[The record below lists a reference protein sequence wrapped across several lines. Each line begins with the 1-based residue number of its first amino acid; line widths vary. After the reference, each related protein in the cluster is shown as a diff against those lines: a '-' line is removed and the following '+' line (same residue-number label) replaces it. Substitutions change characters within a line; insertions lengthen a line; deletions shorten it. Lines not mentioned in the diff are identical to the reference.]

1 MFRESQ
7 PTVRLWL
14 CVLCLLLFFIVSCE
28 SKDGAIGTY
37 QAAPGDSPKKAEI
50 VMELKAN
57 GNGIWRV
64 DDEEVSFAWYVK
76 DGELRV
82 NTKGGG
88 VIIGTMEKDTIHISL
103 PGTKSMAFKKVPPPH
118 H

>member
-1 MFRESQ
+1 MLKKTA
-7 PTVRLWL
+7 PTLRLGL
-14 CVLCLLLFFIVSCE
+14 CSLCLSLLLLFSCG
-28 SKDGAIGTY
+28 SKDQVIGIY
-37 QAAPGDSPKKAEI
+37 QAHPEDLQKQAEI
-50 VMELKAN
+50 AIELKPN
-57 GNGIWRV
+57 GAGIWRV
-64 DDEEVSFAWYVK
+64 NDEEVSFAWYVK

-88 VIIGTMEKDTIHISL
+88 VIVGTMEKDTFHISL